1 MVPPSDPAEHSDP
14 SVPRSETVHASQAAG
29 PAAGD
34 SDHELLGEAD
44 VSSGASPG
52 SEVAGATA
60 AATRDLRAQGRKT
73 LRKLLRSGAAVF
85 EEHGYHAA
93 RVDDIVARA
102 KTSHGTFYLYFT
114 NKEDLLRALAVQ
126 CAEELDALAHSLGPV
141 TPNHGGW
148 QELRGWLERYTVA
161 YNRNG
166 PVLRAWMEDQSSDRD
181 LRQMGSNLLDSIV
194 DGLERRVEEA
204 AAPNLPDT
212 HAGTQAMLAM
222 IERFTYFRRS
232 RRFLTDDS
240 SLDTLT
246 TLIHRAF
253 FGAPIDAHE
262 APVPAG

>member
-1 MVPPSDPAEHSDP
+1 
-14 SVPRSETVHASQAAG
+14 
-29 PAAGD
+29 
-34 SDHELLGEAD
+34 
-44 VSSGASPG
+44 
-52 SEVAGATA
+52 
-60 AATRDLRAQGRKT
+60 
-73 LRKLLRSGAAVF
+73 
-85 EEHGYHAA
+85 
-93 RVDDIVARA
+93 
-102 KTSHGTFYLYFT
+102 
-114 NKEDLLRALAVQ
+114 
-126 CAEELDALAHSLGPV
+126 
-141 TPNHGGW
+141 
-148 QELRGWLERYTVA
+148 
-161 YNRNG
+161 
-166 PVLRAWMEDQSSDRD
+166 MEDQSSDRD
-181 LRQMGSNLLDSIV
+181 LRRMGSNLLDSIV